1 MHRLFEQL
9 TIRLPSAGVTM
20 AITEER
26 LTEIPLEFV
35 KSFYSETNN
44 QVKLE
49 VGNEFDSL
57 RSLVSD
63 DVVEEPG

>member
-1 MHRLFEQL
+1 
-9 TIRLPSAGVTM
+9 M